1 MATGS
6 NRKAGDKT
14 AVSMPVVIAVIAI
27 LIVFLGGL
35 AWHYL
40 SSNGGGAPARSLTSQ
55 EKADQDWLQQMA
67 HEKNGN
73 FEQLSPEDQRRLI
86 ALYGAKAPFTFR
98 MAASHPSGG
107 Q

>member
-6 NRKAGDKT
+6 SRKTGDKT

-40 SSNGGGAPARSLTSQ
+40 GASGGGAPARSLTSQ
-55 EKADQDWLQQMA
+55 EKADRDWLQQMA
-67 HEKNGN
+67 RTKNGN

-86 ALYGAKAPFTFR
+86 ALYGPKAPFTFR
-98 MAASHPSGG
+98 MAASHSGSG
-107 Q
+107 R